1 MCVRGYLSN
10 HHTCLIG
17 IALRDF
23 CPVTMMERNNNP
35 MLLSNWLRDTRNPN
49 KRNVLR
55 WRVWNALYYTR
66 PMLAAHNWGRERSS
80 SSDRS
85 RCFDDNGPKATR
97 VPLSCLS
104 ALYDLLAPPRRCA
117 ALHYC
122 VCVSPAQ
129 RHHGALL
136 LCWNQTLT
144 LMAPNF
150 VRGESEGGPK
160 SRTPYCLLQ

>member
-55 WRVWNALYYTR
+55 WRVCNALYYTR

-122 VCVSPAQ
+122 VCVAGSAPP
-129 RHHGALL
+129 RRTSFVLEPNSDTYGTE
-136 LCWNQTLT
+136 LC
-144 LMAPNF
+144 PRRER
-150 VRGESEGGPK
+150 RGP
-160 SRTPYCLLQ
+160 